1 MQLEICN
8 FKGSLTMKINTE
20 FLNNLISQI
29 STDQMMEHLQEFSRW
44 KKLAGTKEEAQSLNY
59 IRGVLDSYGLTT
71 TLLYHDA
78 FISLPEAA
86 HLEFNGKRFK
96 AITHSMALPTP
107 EVGLTR
113 KIVDLGSAS
122 QATFNATDVRNQIV
136 LIDGMAT
143 PEMAKRCRHA
153 GAVGQIHISPHEY
166 LHEMCLSPV
175 WGNPD
180 FETVK
185 NLPTSSAVTLSDEDG
200 KKIREQLTITPDLP
214 ATIHAK
220 VDTGW
225 RKTPILIA
233 DLEAKNASEDAPYI
247 LFSGHHDTWYEGVM
261 DNGSANATMM
271 EVTRCMA
278 KNRNA
283 MKRHLRLCFWSGH
296 SQGRYSGST
305 WFADKY
311 WHELHRDCAV
321 HVNVDSTGGE
331 GNSLLSTAPAA
342 TELSEFAQ
350 EVIKQNSGQGYDGNR
365 MARNSDQSFWGIGIP
380 SLFGILS
387 CQPNE
392 TVGVRNALGWWWHTP
407 YDKIERIN
415 PAFLLRDTQIYAHAL
430 AHLVS
435 DPYLPLNIAAQVA
448 DLLSNIAEIQLPS
461 ECDLSLSALH
471 TEVEELH
478 KEMVGFQE
486 QRLESPEA
494 YLKRDRTLMLVSRQL
509 VPLDYTY
516 GDQHSHD
523 PALPLPK
530 WPSLEP
536 IRNLAGETRGA
547 DALRLHLGLATRSL
561 NRLLSNVRIAR
572 ALVTA

>member
-1 MQLEICN
+1 MQLANCN
-8 FKGSLTMKINTE
+8 FKWSLTMKVDTK
-20 FLNNLISQI
+20 FLNNLISEI

-44 KKLAGTKEEAQSLNY
+44 KKLAGTTEEAQSLNY
-59 IRGVLDSYGLTT
+59 IRGVLNSYGLKT

-86 HLEFNGKRFK
+86 HLDFNGKRFK
-96 AITHSMALPTP
+96 AITHSMALPTS
-107 EVGLTR
+107 EAGLTR
-113 KIVDLGSAS
+113 KIIDLGSAS
-122 QATFNATDVRNQIV
+122 QETFDATDVRDQIV

-180 FETVK
+180 SETVK
-185 NLPTSSAVTLSDEDG
+185 NLPTSSAVTISDEDG
-200 KKIREQLTITPDLP
+200 KIIREQLTITPDLP

-225 RKTPILIA
+225 RNTPILIA
-233 DLEAKNASEDAPYI
+233 DLEAKNALKDAPYI

-305 WFADKY
+305 WFADNY

-350 EVIKQNSGQGYDGNR
+350 EVIKKHSGQDYDGNR

-387 CQPNE
+387 CQPTE

-430 AHLVS
+430 ARLVS

-448 DLLSNIAEIQLPS
+448 DLLSNIAEIQLSS

-471 TEVEELH
+471 TEVEGLY
-478 KEMVGFQE
+478 KEMVSFQE

-530 WPSLEP
+530 WPSLEA
-536 IRNLAGETRGA
+536 IRNLAGETRSA
-547 DALRLHLGLATRSL
+547 DALRLRQGLATRSL
-561 NRLLSNVRIAR
+561 NRLLSNVQIAR
-572 ALVTA
+572 ALVTG

>member
-1 MQLEICN
+1 
-8 FKGSLTMKINTE
+8 MKVNTK
-20 FLNNLISQI
+20 FLNNLISEI

-44 KKLAGTKEEAQSLNY
+44 KKLAGTTEEAQSLNY
-59 IRGVLDSYGLTT
+59 IRGVLNSYGLKT

-86 HLEFNGKRFK
+86 HLDFNGKRFK
-96 AITHSMALPTP
+96 AITHSMALPTS
-107 EVGLTR
+107 EAGLTR
-113 KIVDLGSAS
+113 KIIDLGSAS
-122 QATFNATDVRNQIV
+122 QETFDATDVRDQIV

-180 FETVK
+180 SETVK
-185 NLPTSSAVTLSDEDG
+185 NLPTSSAVTISDEDG
-200 KKIREQLTITPDLP
+200 KIIREQLTITPALP

-233 DLEAKNASEDAPYI
+233 DLEAKNALKDAPYI

-305 WFADKY
+305 WFADQY
-311 WHELHRDCAV
+311 WHELERDCAV

-331 GNSLLSTAPAA
+331 GNTLLSTAPAA

-350 EVIKQNSGQGYDGNR
+350 EVIKKHSGQDYDGNR

-387 CQPNE
+387 CQPTE

-430 AHLVS
+430 GYLVS
-435 DPYLPLNIAAQVA
+435 DLYLPLNIAAQVA
-448 DLLSNIAEIQLPS
+448 DLLSNIAEIQLSS

-471 TEVEELH
+471 TEVEGLY
-478 KEMVGFQE
+478 KEMVSFQE
-486 QRLESPEA
+486 QQLESPEA

-530 WPSLEP
+530 WPSLEA
-536 IRNLAGETRGA
+536 IRNLAGETRSA
-547 DALRLHLGLATRSL
+547 DALRLRQGLATRSL
-561 NRLLSNVRIAR
+561 NRLLSNVQIAR
-572 ALVTA
+572 ALVTG

>member
-1 MQLEICN
+1 
-8 FKGSLTMKINTE
+8 MKVNTK
-20 FLNNLISQI
+20 FLNNLISEI

-44 KKLAGTKEEAQSLNY
+44 KKLAGTTEEAQSLNY
-59 IRGVLDSYGLTT
+59 IRGVLNSYGLKT

-86 HLEFNGKRFK
+86 HLDFNGKRFK
-96 AITHSMALPTP
+96 AITHSMALPTS
-107 EVGLTR
+107 EAGLTR
-113 KIVDLGSAS
+113 KIIYLGSAS
-122 QATFNATDVRNQIV
+122 QETFDATDVRDQIV

-180 FETVK
+180 SETVK
-185 NLPTSSAVTLSDEDG
+185 NLPTSSAVTISDEDG
-200 KKIREQLTITPDLP
+200 KIIREQLTITPALP

-233 DLEAKNASEDAPYI
+233 DLEAKNALKDAPYI

-305 WFADKY
+305 WFADQY
-311 WHELHRDCAV
+311 WHELERDCAV

-331 GNSLLSTAPAA
+331 GNTLLSTAPAA

-350 EVIKQNSGQGYDGNR
+350 EVIKKHSGQDYDGNR

-387 CQPNE
+387 CQPTE

-430 AHLVS
+430 GHLVS
-435 DPYLPLNIAAQVA
+435 DLYLPLNIAAQVA
-448 DLLSNIAEIQLPS
+448 DLLSNIAEIQLSS

-471 TEVEELH
+471 TEVEGLY
-478 KEMVGFQE
+478 KEMVSFQE
-486 QRLESPEA
+486 QQLESPEA

-530 WPSLEP
+530 WPSLEA
-536 IRNLAGETRGA
+536 IRNLAGETRSA
-547 DALRLHLGLATRSL
+547 DALRLRQGLATRSL
-561 NRLLSNVRIAR
+561 NRLLSNVQIAR
-572 ALVTA
+572 ALVTG

>member
-1 MQLEICN
+1 MNL
-8 FKGSLTMKINTE
+8 NTD
-20 FLNNLISQI
+20 FLNNLVSGI
-29 STDQMMEHLQEFSRW
+29 STDRMMEHLQEFSRW
-44 KKLAGTKEEAQSLNY
+44 KKLAGSTDEAQSLKY
-59 IRGVLDSYGLTT
+59 IRSVLDRYGLRT
-71 TLLYHDA
+71 TLLFHDA

-86 HLEFNGKRFK
+86 YLEFDGKRFK

-113 KIVDLGSAS
+113 KVIDLGSGS
-122 QATFNATDVRNQIV
+122 QADFNAVDVRDQIV

-153 GAVGQIHISPHEY
+153 GAVGQVHISPHEY
-166 LHEMCLSPV
+166 LHEMCLSPI

-180 FETVK
+180 FETIQ
-185 NLPTSSAVTLSDEDG
+185 NLPTSSVVTVSDEDG
-200 KKIREQLTITPDLP
+200 KAIRAHPDLV

-225 RKTPILIA
+225 RKIPILIA
-233 DLEAKNASEDAPYI
+233 DLEAGDAPKDAPYI

-271 EVTRCMA
+271 EVTYCMA
-278 KNRNA
+278 KHRNA

-305 WFADKY
+305 WFVDQY
-311 WHELHRDCAV
+311 WHELERDCAV

-331 GNSLLSTAPAA
+331 GNTLLSTAPAA
-342 TELSEFAQ
+342 TELSELAQ
-350 EVIKQNSGQGYDGNR
+350 DAIKQISGQNHDGIR

-387 CQPNE
+387 CQPAE

-407 YDKIERIN
+407 HDKIERIN
-415 PAFLLRDTQIYAHAL
+415 PALLLRDTQIYAHAL

-435 DPYLPLNIAAQVA
+435 DPYLPLDIAAQVA
-448 DLLSNIAEIQLPS
+448 DLLSNLAEIKLLS
-461 ECDLSLSALH
+461 ECGVPLTALR
-471 TEVEELH
+471 TEVKELH
-478 KEMVGFQE
+478 KEMVVFQE
-486 QRLESPEA
+486 KRLESPEA
-494 YLKRDRTLMLVSRQL
+494 YLRRDRTLMLVSRQL

-530 WPSLEP
+530 WPSLEAL
-536 IRNLAGETRGA
+536 RNLAEETGGS
-547 DALRLHLGLATRSL
+547 DVFLLRRGLATRSV
-561 NRLLSNVRIAR
+561 NRLLSNVRNAR
-572 ALVTA
+572 ALLVGKRLYI

>member
-1 MQLEICN
+1 
-8 FKGSLTMKINTE
+8 MKVNTK
-20 FLNNLISQI
+20 FLNNLVSEI

-44 KKLAGTKEEAQSLNY
+44 KKLAGTTEEAQSLNY
-59 IRGVLDSYGLTT
+59 IRGVLNSYGLKT

-86 HLEFNGKRFK
+86 HLDFNGKRFK
-96 AITHSMALPTP
+96 AITHSMALPTS
-107 EVGLTR
+107 EAGLTR
-113 KIVDLGSAS
+113 KIIDLGSAS
-122 QATFNATDVRNQIV
+122 QETFDATDVRDQIV

-180 FETVK
+180 SETVK
-185 NLPTSSAVTLSDEDG
+185 NLPTSSAVTISDEDG
-200 KKIREQLTITPDLP
+200 KIIREQLTITPALP

-233 DLEAKNASEDAPYI
+233 DLEAKNALKDAPYI

-305 WFADKY
+305 WFADNY

-350 EVIKQNSGQGYDGNR
+350 EVIKKHSGQDYDGNR

-387 CQPNE
+387 CQPTE

-435 DPYLPLNIAAQVA
+435 DLYLPLNIAAQVA

-461 ECDLSLSALH
+461 KCDLSLSALH

>member
-1 MQLEICN
+1 
-8 FKGSLTMKINTE
+8 MKVNTK
-20 FLNNLISQI
+20 FLNNLISEI

-44 KKLAGTKEEAQSLNY
+44 KKLAGTTEEAQSLNY
-59 IRGVLDSYGLTT
+59 IRGVLNSYGLKT

-86 HLEFNGKRFK
+86 HLDFNGKRFK
-96 AITHSMALPTP
+96 AITHSMALPTS
-107 EVGLTR
+107 EAGLTR
-113 KIVDLGSAS
+113 KIIDLGSAS
-122 QATFNATDVRNQIV
+122 QETFDATDVRDQIV

-180 FETVK
+180 SETVK
-185 NLPTSSAVTLSDEDG
+185 NLPTSSAVTISDEDG
-200 KKIREQLTITPDLP
+200 KIIREQLTITPALP

-233 DLEAKNASEDAPYI
+233 DLEAKNALKDAPYI

-305 WFADKY
+305 WFADNY

-331 GNSLLSTAPAA
+331 GNTLLSTAPAA

-350 EVIKQNSGQGYDGNR
+350 EVIKKHSGQDYDGNR

-387 CQPNE
+387 CQPTE

-430 AHLVS
+430 GHLVS
-435 DPYLPLNIAAQVA
+435 DLYLPLNIAAQVA
-448 DLLSNIAEIQLPS
+448 DLLSNIAEIQLSS

-471 TEVEELH
+471 TEVEGLY
-478 KEMVGFQE
+478 KEMVSFQE
-486 QRLESPEA
+486 QQLESPEA

-530 WPSLEP
+530 WPSLEA
-536 IRNLAGETRGA
+536 IRNLAGETRSA
-547 DALRLHLGLATRSL
+547 DALRLRQGLATRSL
-561 NRLLSNVRIAR
+561 NRLLSNVQIAR
-572 ALVTA
+572 ALVTG

>member
-1 MQLEICN
+1 
-8 FKGSLTMKINTE
+8 MKVNTK
-20 FLNNLISQI
+20 FLNNLISEI

-44 KKLAGTKEEAQSLNY
+44 KKLAGTTEEAQSLNY
-59 IRGVLDSYGLTT
+59 IRGVLNSYGLKT

-86 HLEFNGKRFK
+86 HLDFNGKRFK
-96 AITHSMALPTP
+96 AITHSMAVPTS
-107 EVGLTR
+107 EAGLTR
-113 KIVDLGSAS
+113 KIIDLGSAS
-122 QATFNATDVRNQIV
+122 QETFDATDVRDQIV

-180 FETVK
+180 SETVK
-185 NLPTSSAVTLSDEDG
+185 NLPTSSAVTISDEDG
-200 KKIREQLTITPDLP
+200 KIIREQLTITPALP

-233 DLEAKNASEDAPYI
+233 DLEAKNALKDAPYI

-283 MKRHLRLCFWSGH
+283 MTRHLRLCFWSGH

-305 WFADKY
+305 WFADNY

-331 GNSLLSTAPAA
+331 GNTLLSTAPAA

-350 EVIKQNSGQGYDGNR
+350 EVIKKHSGQDYDGNR

-387 CQPNE
+387 CQPTE

-430 AHLVS
+430 GHLVS
-435 DPYLPLNIAAQVA
+435 DLYLPLNIAAQVA
-448 DLLSNIAEIQLPS
+448 DLLSNIAEIQLSS

-471 TEVEELH
+471 TEVEGLY
-478 KEMVGFQE
+478 KEMVSFQE
-486 QRLESPEA
+486 QQLESPEA

-530 WPSLEP
+530 WPSLEA
-536 IRNLAGETRGA
+536 IRNLAGETRSA
-547 DALRLHLGLATRSL
+547 DALRLRQGLATRSL
-561 NRLLSNVRIAR
+561 NRLLSNVQIAR
-572 ALVTA
+572 ALVTG

>member
-1 MQLEICN
+1 
-8 FKGSLTMKINTE
+8 MKVNTK
-20 FLNNLISQI
+20 FLNNLISEI

-44 KKLAGTKEEAQSLNY
+44 KKLAGTTEEAQSLNY
-59 IRGVLDSYGLTT
+59 IRGVLNSYGLKT

-86 HLEFNGKRFK
+86 HLDFNGKRFK
-96 AITHSMALPTP
+96 AITHSMALPTS
-107 EVGLTR
+107 EAGLTR
-113 KIVDLGSAS
+113 KIIDLGSAS
-122 QATFNATDVRNQIV
+122 QETFDATDVRDQIV

-180 FETVK
+180 SETVK
-185 NLPTSSAVTLSDEDG
+185 NLPTSSAVTISDEDG
-200 KKIREQLTITPDLP
+200 KIIREQLTITPALP

-233 DLEAKNASEDAPYI
+233 DLEAKNALKDAPYI

-305 WFADKY
+305 WFADQY
-311 WHELHRDCAV
+311 WHELERDCAV

-331 GNSLLSTAPAA
+331 GNTLLSTAPAA

-350 EVIKQNSGQGYDGNR
+350 EVIKKHSGQDYDGNR

-387 CQPNE
+387 CQPAE

-435 DPYLPLNIAAQVA
+435 DLYLPLNIAEQVA
-448 DLLSNIAEIQLPS
+448 DLLSNIAEIQLSS

-471 TEVEELH
+471 TEVEGLY
-478 KEMVGFQE
+478 KEMVSFQE
-486 QRLESPEA
+486 QQLESPEA

-530 WPSLEP
+530 WPSLEA
-536 IRNLAGETRGA
+536 IRNLAGETRSA
-547 DALRLHLGLATRSL
+547 DALRLRQGLATRSL
-561 NRLLSNVRIAR
+561 NRLLSNVQIAR
-572 ALVTA
+572 ALVTG

>member
-1 MQLEICN
+1 
-8 FKGSLTMKINTE
+8 MKVNTK
-20 FLNNLISQI
+20 FLNNLISEI

-44 KKLAGTKEEAQSLNY
+44 KKLAGTTEEAQSLNY
-59 IRGVLDSYGLTT
+59 IRGVLNSYGLKT

-86 HLEFNGKRFK
+86 HLDFNGKRFK
-96 AITHSMALPTP
+96 AITHSMALPTS
-107 EVGLTR
+107 EAGLTR
-113 KIVDLGSAS
+113 KIIDLGSAS
-122 QATFNATDVRNQIV
+122 QETFDATDVRGQIV

-180 FETVK
+180 SETVK
-185 NLPTSSAVTLSDEDG
+185 NLPTSSAVTISDEDG
-200 KKIREQLTITPDLP
+200 KIIREQLTITPALP

-233 DLEAKNASEDAPYI
+233 DLEAKNALKDAPYI

-305 WFADKY
+305 WFADQY
-311 WHELHRDCAV
+311 WHELERDCAV

-331 GNSLLSTAPAA
+331 GNTLLSTAPAA

-350 EVIKQNSGQGYDGNR
+350 EVIKKHSGQDYDGNR

-387 CQPNE
+387 CQPTE

-430 AHLVS
+430 GHLVS
-435 DPYLPLNIAAQVA
+435 DLYLPLNIAAQVA
-448 DLLSNIAEIQLPS
+448 DLLSNIAEIQLSS

-471 TEVEELH
+471 TEVEGLY
-478 KEMVGFQE
+478 KEMVSFQE
-486 QRLESPEA
+486 QQLESPEA

-530 WPSLEP
+530 WPSLEA
-536 IRNLAGETRGA
+536 IRNLAGETRSA
-547 DALRLHLGLATRSL
+547 DALRLRQGLATRSL
-561 NRLLSNVRIAR
+561 NRLLSNVQIAR
-572 ALVTA
+572 ALVTG

>member
-1 MQLEICN
+1 
-8 FKGSLTMKINTE
+8 MKVNTK
-20 FLNNLISQI
+20 FLNNLVSEI

-44 KKLAGTKEEAQSLNY
+44 KKLAGTTEEAQSLNY
-59 IRGVLDSYGLTT
+59 IRGVLNSYGLKT

-86 HLEFNGKRFK
+86 HLDFNGKRFK
-96 AITHSMALPTP
+96 AITHSMALPTS
-107 EVGLTR
+107 EAGLTR
-113 KIVDLGSAS
+113 KIIDLGSAS
-122 QATFNATDVRNQIV
+122 QETFDATDVRDQIV

-180 FETVK
+180 SETVK
-185 NLPTSSAVTLSDEDG
+185 NLPTSSAVTISDEDG
-200 KKIREQLTITPDLP
+200 KIIREQLTITPALP

-233 DLEAKNASEDAPYI
+233 DLEAKNALKDAPYI

-305 WFADKY
+305 WFADQY
-311 WHELHRDCAV
+311 WHELERDCAV

-331 GNSLLSTAPAA
+331 GNTLLSTAPAA

-350 EVIKQNSGQGYDGNR
+350 EVIKKHSGQDYDGNR

-387 CQPNE
+387 CQPTE

-430 AHLVS
+430 GHLVS
-435 DPYLPLNIAAQVA
+435 DLYLPLNIAAQVA
-448 DLLSNIAEIQLPS
+448 DLLSNIAEIQLSS

-471 TEVEELH
+471 TEVEGLY
-478 KEMVGFQE
+478 KEMVSFQE
-486 QRLESPEA
+486 QQLESPEA

-530 WPSLEP
+530 WPSLEA
-536 IRNLAGETRGA
+536 IRNLAGETRSA
-547 DALRLHLGLATRSL
+547 DALRLRQGLATRSL
-561 NRLLSNVRIAR
+561 NRLLSNVQIAR
-572 ALVTA
+572 ALVTG

>member
-1 MQLEICN
+1 
-8 FKGSLTMKINTE
+8 MKVNTK
-20 FLNNLISQI
+20 FLNNLISEI

-44 KKLAGTKEEAQSLNY
+44 KKLAGTTEEAQSLNY
-59 IRGVLDSYGLTT
+59 IRGVLNSYGLKT

-86 HLEFNGKRFK
+86 HLDFNGKRFK
-96 AITHSMALPTP
+96 AITHSMALPTS
-107 EVGLTR
+107 EAGLTR
-113 KIVDLGSAS
+113 KIIDLGSAS
-122 QATFNATDVRNQIV
+122 QETFDATDVRDQIV

-180 FETVK
+180 SETVK
-185 NLPTSSAVTLSDEDG
+185 NLPTSSAVTISDEDG
-200 KKIREQLTITPDLP
+200 KIIREQLTITPALP

-233 DLEAKNASEDAPYI
+233 DLEAKNALKDAPYI

-305 WFADKY
+305 WFADQY
-311 WHELHRDCAV
+311 WHELERDCAV

-331 GNSLLSTAPAA
+331 GNTLLSTAPAA

-350 EVIKQNSGQGYDGNR
+350 EVIKKHSGQDYDGNR

-387 CQPNE
+387 CQPTE

-435 DPYLPLNIAAQVA
+435 DLYLPLNVAAQVA
-448 DLLSNIAEIQLPS
+448 DLLSNIAEIQLSS

-471 TEVEELH
+471 TEVEGLY
-478 KEMVGFQE
+478 KEMVSFQE
-486 QRLESPEA
+486 QQLESPEA

-530 WPSLEP
+530 WPSLEA
-536 IRNLAGETRGA
+536 IRNLAGETRSA
-547 DALRLHLGLATRSL
+547 DALRLRQGLATRSL
-561 NRLLSNVRIAR
+561 NRLLSNVQIAR
-572 ALVTA
+572 ALVTR

>member
-1 MQLEICN
+1 
-8 FKGSLTMKINTE
+8 MKVNTK
-20 FLNNLISQI
+20 FLNNLISEI

-44 KKLAGTKEEAQSLNY
+44 KKLAGTTEEAQSLNY
-59 IRGVLDSYGLTT
+59 IRGVLNSYGLKT

-86 HLEFNGKRFK
+86 HLDFNGKRFK
-96 AITHSMALPTP
+96 AITHSMALPTS
-107 EVGLTR
+107 EAGLTR
-113 KIVDLGSAS
+113 KIIYLGSAS
-122 QATFNATDVRNQIV
+122 QETFDATDVRDQIV

-180 FETVK
+180 SETVK
-185 NLPTSSAVTLSDEDG
+185 NLPTSSAVTISDEDG
-200 KKIREQLTITPDLP
+200 KIIREQLTITPALP

-233 DLEAKNASEDAPYI
+233 DLEAKNALKDAPYI

-305 WFADKY
+305 WFADNY

-331 GNSLLSTAPAA
+331 GNTLLSTAPAA

-350 EVIKQNSGQGYDGNR
+350 EVIKKHSGQDYDGNR

-387 CQPNE
+387 CQPTE

-430 AHLVS
+430 GHLVS
-435 DPYLPLNIAAQVA
+435 DLYLPLNIAAQVA
-448 DLLSNIAEIQLPS
+448 DLLSNIAEIQLSS

-471 TEVEELH
+471 TEVEGLY
-478 KEMVGFQE
+478 KEMVSFQE
-486 QRLESPEA
+486 QQLESPEA

-530 WPSLEP
+530 WPSLEA
-536 IRNLAGETRGA
+536 IRNLAGETRSA
-547 DALRLHLGLATRSL
+547 DALRLRQGLATRSL
-561 NRLLSNVRIAR
+561 NRLLSNVQIAR
-572 ALVTA
+572 ALVTG

>member
-1 MQLEICN
+1 
-8 FKGSLTMKINTE
+8 
-20 FLNNLISQI
+20 
-29 STDQMMEHLQEFSRW
+29 
-44 KKLAGTKEEAQSLNY
+44 
-59 IRGVLDSYGLTT
+59 
-71 TLLYHDA
+71 
-78 FISLPEAA
+78 
-86 HLEFNGKRFK
+86 
-96 AITHSMALPTP
+96 
-107 EVGLTR
+107 
-113 KIVDLGSAS
+113 
-122 QATFNATDVRNQIV
+122 
-136 LIDGMAT
+136 
-143 PEMAKRCRHA
+143 
-153 GAVGQIHISPHEY
+153 
-166 LHEMCLSPV
+166 
-175 WGNPD
+175 
-180 FETVK
+180 
-185 NLPTSSAVTLSDEDG
+185 
-200 KKIREQLTITPDLP
+200 
-214 ATIHAK
+214 
-220 VDTGW
+220 
-225 RKTPILIA
+225 
-233 DLEAKNASEDAPYI
+233 
-247 LFSGHHDTWYEGVM
+247 M

-305 WFADKY
+305 WFADNY

-350 EVIKQNSGQGYDGNR
+350 EVIKKHSGQDYDGNR

-387 CQPNE
+387 CQPTE

-448 DLLSNIAEIQLPS
+448 DLLSNIAEIQLSS

-471 TEVEELH
+471 TEVEGLY
-478 KEMVGFQE
+478 KEMVSFQE

-530 WPSLEP
+530 WPSLEA
-536 IRNLAGETRGA
+536 IRNLAGETRSA
-547 DALRLHLGLATRSL
+547 DTLRLRQGLATRSL
-561 NRLLSNVRIAR
+561 NRLLSNVQIAR
-572 ALVTA
+572 ALVTG

>member
-1 MQLEICN
+1 MNL
-8 FKGSLTMKINTE
+8 NTE
-20 FLNNLISQI
+20 FLNNLISDI
-29 STDQMMEHLQEFSRW
+29 STDQMMTHLQEFSRW
-44 KKLAGTKEEAQSLNY
+44 KKLAGSTDEAQSLNY
-59 IRGVLDSYGLTT
+59 IRNILDSYGLKT
-71 TLLYHDA
+71 TLLFHDA

-86 HLEFNGKRFK
+86 HLDFHSKRFK

-107 EVGLTR
+107 EAGLTR
-113 KIVDLGSAS
+113 KIIDLGRGSHT
-122 QATFNATDVRNQIV
+122 TFNTVDVRDQIV

-143 PEMAKRCRHA
+143 PEMAKRCRQA
-153 GAVGQIHISPHEY
+153 GAAGQIHISPHEY
-166 LHEMCLSPV
+166 LHEMCLSPI

-180 FETVK
+180 FETVQ
-185 NLPTSSAVTLSDEDG
+185 NLPTSSAVTVSEEDG
-200 KKIREQLTITPDLP
+200 KAIREQLAVTPDLT

-233 DLEAKNASEDAPYI
+233 DLEAGNAPEDAPYI

-278 KNRNA
+278 KNKHA

-305 WFADKY
+305 WFADQY
-311 WHELHRDCAV
+311 WHELERDCAV

-342 TELSEFAQ
+342 TELSELAQ
-350 EVIKQNSGQGYDGNR
+350 DAIKQHSGQDHDGTR

-387 CQPNE
+387 CQPTE

-407 YDKIERIN
+407 HDKIERIN
-415 PAFLLRDTQIYAHAL
+415 PALLLRDTQIYAHAL

-435 DPYLPLNIAAQVA
+435 NPYLPLNIASQVA
-448 DLLSNIAEIQLPS
+448 DLLSNLTEIQLPS
-461 ECDLSLSALH
+461 GCGLSLTNLC

-478 KEMVGFQE
+478 KEMVVFQE
-486 QRLESPEA
+486 KCLDSPEA

-516 GDQHSHD
+516 GDQHNHD
-523 PALPLPK
+523 PALPLPR
-530 WPSLEP
+530 WPSLQAL
-536 IRNLAGETRGA
+536 RNLSGEVEGS
-547 DALRLHLGLATRSL
+547 DALRLRQGLATRSS
-561 NRLLSNVRIAR
+561 NRLMSNVRNAR
-572 ALVTA
+572 ALIKR

>member
-1 MQLEICN
+1 
-8 FKGSLTMKINTE
+8 MKVNTK
-20 FLNNLISQI
+20 FLNNLVSEI

-44 KKLAGTKEEAQSLNY
+44 KKLAGTTEEAQSLNY
-59 IRGVLDSYGLTT
+59 IRGVLNSYGLKT

-86 HLEFNGKRFK
+86 HLDFNGKRFK
-96 AITHSMALPTP
+96 AITHSMALPTS
-107 EVGLTR
+107 EAGLTR
-113 KIVDLGSAS
+113 KIIDLGSAS
-122 QATFNATDVRNQIV
+122 QETFDATDVRDQIV

-180 FETVK
+180 SETVK
-185 NLPTSSAVTLSDEDG
+185 NLPTSSAVTISDEDG
-200 KKIREQLTITPDLP
+200 KIIREQLTITPALP

-233 DLEAKNASEDAPYI
+233 DLEAKNALKDAPYI

-305 WFADKY
+305 WFADQY
-311 WHELHRDCAV
+311 WHELERDCAV

-331 GNSLLSTAPAA
+331 GNTLLSTAPAA
-342 TELSEFAQ
+342 TELSELAQ
-350 EVIKQNSGQGYDGNR
+350 DVIKRHSGQEHDGIR

-387 CQPNE
+387 CQPAE

-415 PAFLLRDTQIYAHAL
+415 PALLLRDTQIYANAL
-430 AHLVS
+430 GYLVS

-448 DLLSNIAEIQLPS
+448 DLLSNLAEIQLPS
-461 ECDLSLSALH
+461 ECSLSLTALH
-471 TEVEELH
+471 AEVEELH
-478 KEMVGFQE
+478 KEMIVFQE
-486 QRLESPEA
+486 KRLDSPEA

-516 GDQHSHD
+516 CDQHRHD

-530 WPSLEP
+530 WPSLETL
-536 IRNLAGETRGA
+536 RNLADETGGS
-547 DALRLHLGLATRSL
+547 DALRLRQGLAIRSS
-561 NRLLSNVRIAR
+561 NRLLSNVRNAR
-572 ALVTA
+572 ALITR

>member
-1 MQLEICN
+1 
-8 FKGSLTMKINTE
+8 MKVNTK
-20 FLNNLISQI
+20 FLNNLISEI

-44 KKLAGTKEEAQSLNY
+44 KKLAGTTEEAQSLNY
-59 IRGVLDSYGLTT
+59 IRGVLNSYGLKT

-86 HLEFNGKRFK
+86 HLDFNGKRFK
-96 AITHSMALPTP
+96 AITHSMALPTS
-107 EVGLTR
+107 EAGLTR
-113 KIVDLGSAS
+113 KIIDLGSAS
-122 QATFNATDVRNQIV
+122 QETFDATDVRDQIV

-180 FETVK
+180 SETVK
-185 NLPTSSAVTLSDEDG
+185 NLPTSSAVTISDEDG
-200 KKIREQLTITPDLP
+200 KIIREQLTITPALP

-233 DLEAKNASEDAPYI
+233 DLEAKNALKDAPYI

-305 WFADKY
+305 WFADNY

-331 GNSLLSTAPAA
+331 GNTLLSTAPAA

-350 EVIKQNSGQGYDGNR
+350 EVIKKHSGQDYDGNR

-387 CQPNE
+387 CQPTE

-435 DPYLPLNIAAQVA
+435 DLYLPLNIAAQVA
-448 DLLSNIAEIQLPS
+448 DLLSNIAEIQLSS

-471 TEVEELH
+471 TEVEGLY
-478 KEMVGFQE
+478 KEMVSFQE
-486 QRLESPEA
+486 QQLESPEA

-530 WPSLEP
+530 WPSLEA
-536 IRNLAGETRGA
+536 IRNLAGETRSA
-547 DALRLHLGLATRSL
+547 DALRLRQGLATRSL
-561 NRLLSNVRIAR
+561 NRLLSNVQIAR
-572 ALVTA
+572 ALVTG